1 MRFCDNTLHLMKFNY
16 HIMRKRI
23 IAGCL
28 GVCGFLVG
36 CHQADDMDFI
46 HEDLKMSVV
55 ASIEGSD
62 NLVASRYVGDT
73 PNAVSFVKG
82 DAIGLSVNDGAFVE
96 WVKNEDGD
104 GWTPNGNA
112 VFWNNKTSDHS
123 FIAFYPYDS
132 KATSERIPMP
142 DLSGQ
147 LGTMESI
154 AEKDFLMAQKTQ
166 TYGTNGVVEFKP
178 FDESLDYS
186 FKHVSSLV
194 VVTLKGEGEL
204 ASATINKISING
216 TNLFT
221 PFNYVKSN
229 GGLIVKIDDE
239 PGKDLLELSLSHQME
254 SKNKTYYFIVNS
266 GTVSLS
272 AVTLSISYTTNQES
286 YIAKLNGLGTSEVT
300 TFEKGKKYSY
310 SLKVAGGELVISGN
324 EIQDWGEGLNLG
336 DIVINGIE
344 QGESNEGND
353 ENQ

>member
-1 MRFCDNTLHLMKFNY
+1 
-16 HIMRKRI
+16 MRKRI

-36 CHQADDMDFI
+36 CHQADEMDFI

-142 DLSGQ
+142 DLSEQ
-147 LGTMESI
+147 QGTMESV
-154 AEKDFLMAQKTQ
+154 AEKDFLVAQKTQ

>member
-1 MRFCDNTLHLMKFNY
+1 
-16 HIMRKRI
+16 MRKRI

-142 DLSGQ
+142 DLSEQ
-147 LGTMESI
+147 QGTMESV
-154 AEKDFLMAQKTQ
+154 AEKDFLVAQKTQ

>member
-1 MRFCDNTLHLMKFNY
+1 MK
-16 HIMRKRI
+16 KRI

-36 CHQADDMDFI
+36 CHQADDIDFI

-55 ASIEGSD
+55 ASIKGSD
-62 NLVASRYVGDT
+62 NLVTSRYGGDT
-73 PNAVSFVKG
+73 PNSVSFVDG
-82 DAIGLSVNDGAFVE
+82 DAIGLSVNNGAY
-96 WVKNEDGD
+96 VKWTKDANGD
-104 GWTPNGNA
+104 RWSPDGNA
-112 VFWNNKTSDHS
+112 VYWNDKSFEHS
-123 FIAFYPYDS
+123 FFAFYPYDS

-142 DLSGQ
+142 DLSEQ
-147 LGTMESI
+147 EGTMESI
-154 AEKDFLMAQKTQ
+154 AKKDFLVAQKTQ
-166 TYGTNGVVEFKP
+166 AYGTNGVVEFKP
-178 FDESLDYS
+178 FNESVDYS

-204 ASATINKISING
+204 ESATINKISING

-221 PFNYVKSN
+221 PSNYVKSN
-229 GGLIVKIDDE
+229 GGLIVEIDDE
-239 PGKDLLELSLSHQME
+239 SGEDLLELSLSHQMG
-254 SKNKTYYFIVNS
+254 SSDKTYYFIVNS

-272 AVTLSISYTTNQES
+272 AVTLSISYTTTQGN

-310 SLKVAGGELVISGN
+310 SLKVAGGELVVSGN
-324 EIQDWGEGLNLG
+324 VIQDWGEGLNLG

-344 QGESNEGND
+344 QVESNEGND

>member
-1 MRFCDNTLHLMKFNY
+1 MKNNIIIGFFCLCFL
-16 HIMRKRI
+16 
-23 IAGCL
+23 
-28 GVCGFLVG
+28 LVG
-36 CHQADDMDFI
+36 CHQADEMDFVN
-46 HEDLKMSVV
+46 EDLRMSVV
-55 ASIEGSD
+55 ASIKGSD
-62 NLVASRYVGDT
+62 NLVTSRYGGDT
-73 PNAVSFVKG
+73 PNSVSFVDG
-82 DAIGLSVNDGAFVE
+82 DEIGMSVNGRAFVK
-96 WVKNEDGD
+96 WTKDANGD
-104 GWTPNGNA
+104 GWSPDGNA
-112 VFWNNKTSDHS
+112 VFWDDKTSDHS
-123 FIAFYPYDS
+123 FVAFYPYDS
-132 KATSERIPMP
+132 NVTIERIPMP

-178 FDESLDYS
+178 VNESVDYS
-186 FKHVSSLV
+186 FKHESSLV
-194 VVTLKGEGEL
+194 IVTLKGKGEL

>member
-1 MRFCDNTLHLMKFNY
+1 MKNNIIIGFFCLCFL
-16 HIMRKRI
+16 
-23 IAGCL
+23 
-28 GVCGFLVG
+28 LVG
-36 CHQADDMDFI
+36 CHQADEMDFVN
-46 HEDLKMSVV
+46 EDLRMSVV
-55 ASIEGSD
+55 ASIKGSD
-62 NLVASRYVGDT
+62 NLVTSRYGGDT
-73 PNAVSFVKG
+73 PNSVSFVDG
-82 DAIGLSVNDGAFVE
+82 DEIGMSVNGRAFVK
-96 WVKNEDGD
+96 WTKDANGD
-104 GWTPNGNA
+104 GWSPDGNA
-112 VFWNNKTSDHS
+112 VFWDDKTSDHS
-123 FIAFYPYDS
+123 FVAFYHYDS
-132 KATSERIPMP
+132 NVTIEIIPMP
-142 DLSGQ
+142 DLSEQ
-147 LGTMESI
+147 QGTMESV
-154 AEKDFLMAQKTQ
+154 AEKDFLVAQKTQ

-178 FDESLDYS
+178 FNETVDYS

-216 TNLFT
+216 TNLLTPSNCVKTDGGFT
-221 PFNYVKSN
+221 VD
-229 GGLIVKIDDE
+229 IDE
-239 PGKDLLELSLSHQME
+239 TKQQDLLELSLSHQLE

-272 AVTLSISYTTNQES
+272 AVTLSISYTTTQGN